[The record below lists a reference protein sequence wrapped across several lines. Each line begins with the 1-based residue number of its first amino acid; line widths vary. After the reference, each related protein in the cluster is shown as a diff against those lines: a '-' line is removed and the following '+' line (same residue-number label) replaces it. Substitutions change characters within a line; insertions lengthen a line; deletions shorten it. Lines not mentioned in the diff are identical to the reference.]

1 MEIEHLVQMTNE
13 IADFF
18 RPASGPQQAAADIA
32 THLMRFWDPRMR
44 AQLIAHYA
52 AGAKGMV
59 PEARQAAALLAAA
72 SSGAVMA
79 AAAQA

>member
-1 MEIEHLVQMTNE
+1 MDIEHLVQMTNE

-18 RPASGPQQAAADIA
+18 RPASGPEQAAVDIA
-32 THLMRFWDPRMR
+32 THLRRFWDPRMR

-52 AGAKGMV
+52 AGAEGMK
-59 PEARQAAALLAAA
+59 PEAKQAAALLAAA
-72 SSGAVMA
+72 SSGAIVA